1 MSKYISAE
9 DNLMR
14 YDQGAIIAYGSVY
27 ADGNPA
33 ILIKGAKD
41 DAPVTKATTNVPDSS
56 LESRIVAIKNYSEN
70 EGVLA
75 TLVNA
80 GIVAPLMAMNQ
91 GHATIDYVFILD
103 ETIIED
109 IKETLVERG
118 K

>member
-1 MSKYISAE
+1 MAHYISE
-9 DNLMR
+9 ENNLMKC
-14 YDQGAIIAYGSVY
+14 DQGAIIAYGSIY
-27 ADGNPA
+27 ADKKPA

-56 LESRIVAIKNYSEN
+56 LKRRIVAIKNYSEN

-80 GIVAPLMAMNQ
+80 GIVAPLIAMNQ

-103 ETIIED
+103 DTIIED
-109 IKETLVERG
+109 IKEALEERG
-118 K
+118 E